1 VSPLVEWTGRSA
13 TVRCRTISCTE
24 RQEWRHRP
32 NAIIGFSEV
41 LGERL
46 FGELNDTLI
55 NEILDLSKVEAG
67 RMELEVWVK
76 YRNKETGKLLWTE
89 FEADPATVR
98 HYIERLIPAA
108 RQGVDIGMGTPE
120 EFYKAIQEARRDREN
135 EKQ

>member
-1 VSPLVEWTGRSA
+1 MFQKGNKLSPGGKRK
-13 TVRCRTISCTE
+13 
-24 RQEWRHRP
+24 
-32 NAIIGFSEV
+32 G
-41 LGERL
+41 
-46 FGELNDTLI
+46 
-55 NEILDLSKVEAG
+55 AG
-67 RMELEVWVK
+67 RKPMFEKKVSEAAEIIARKYIERYIKPVLKAYVSLAGGRWVK
-76 YRNKETGKLLWTE
+76 YRNKKTGKLLWTE